1 MPRGLWAGQRQ
12 GFQAR
17 EGCVAV
23 LLRKVFTESRGP
35 GHLTTD
41 DGCSPVSPQTL
52 YKSSWER
59 QKAKGFE
66 LRLDSLTFL
75 TAKARRDL
83 ASEVS
88 PSVTVKMHGS
98 AAVCLGRIFVS
109 LSLWA
114 HVGKLCGFTLGEVQG
129 GL

>member
-1 MPRGLWAGQRQ
+1 MPRGLRAGWRC
-12 GFQAR
+12 GVLNL
-17 EGCVAV
+17 GKVALLL
-23 LLRKVFTESRGP
+23 LLRKLFTESRGI

-41 DGCSPVSPQTL
+41 DCCSPVSSQTL

-88 PSVTVKMHGS
+88 PSVTGQKHGS
-98 AAVCLGRIFVS
+98 AAVCLVGIFVS

-114 HVGKLCGFTLGEVQG
+114 PMGKLCGLP
-129 GL
+129 

>member
-1 MPRGLWAGQRQ
+1 MPRNLRAGWR
-12 GFQAR
+12 GGVFSLGKA
-17 EGCVAV
+17 ALLL
-23 LLRKVFTESRGP
+23 LLRKLFTESSGI

-41 DGCSPVSPQTL
+41 DRCSPVSPQTL

-88 PSVTVKMHGS
+88 PSVTGQMHGS
-98 AAVCLGRIFVS
+98 AAVCLDIIFVS

-114 HVGKLCGFTLGEVQG
+114 PMGKLCGLP
-129 GL
+129 